1 MDSRGGAPDLLR
13 TWTRRATGGV
23 AVGAAVVLWGPR
35 VGDVPGGTFDVGG
48 VTVCVGRQYREWRRH
63 LCGEP
68 LTAWQVDA
76 IAELVH
82 GYLGSRNR

>member
-1 MDSRGGAPDLLR
+1 M
-13 TWTRRATGGV
+13 
-23 AVGAAVVLWGPR
+23 VGAVVVLWGPG
-35 VGDVPGGTFDVGG
+35 VGEGRGGTFDVDG
-48 VTVCVGRQYREWRRH
+48 VTARVRRQYREWRRQ

-82 GYLGSRNR
+82 GYLGSRNG